1 MSHPVSISRI
11 KQEIQLTT
19 SRSGGP
25 GGQHVNKVETKV
37 VLRFNVENSSVL
49 TDEEKTRIKD
59 KLSSQLTKEG
69 DLLVISEGSRSQL
82 KNKETAF
89 RKLDRLLTRAFF
101 APKPRKKTKPS
112 RAAVN
117 KRIKAKKQQSE
128 KKQWRK
134 KL

>member
-11 KQEIQLTT
+11 KHEIQLTT

-37 VLRFNVENSSVL
+37 ILRFNVETSSVL
-49 TDEEKTRIKD
+49 TEDEKMRIKE
-59 KLSSQLTKEG
+59 KLSNQLTKEG
-69 DLLVISEGSRSQL
+69 DLLVVSEGSRSQL

-89 RKLDRLLTRAFF
+89 RKLDRLLKRAFF
-101 APKPRKKTKPS
+101 VPKPRKKTKPS
-112 RAAVN
+112 KAAVN
-117 KRIKAKKQQSE
+117 KRIKAKKQHSE

>member
-49 TDEEKTRIKD
+49 TDEEKTRIRE

-101 APKPRKKTKPS
+101 TPKPRKKTKPS
-112 RAAVN
+112 KAAVN

>member
-11 KQEIQLTT
+11 KHEIQLTT
-19 SRSGGP
+19 SRSSGP

-37 VLRFNVENSSVL
+37 FLRFNVESSSAL
-49 TDEEKTRIKD
+49 TEDEKMRIRE
-59 KLSSQLTKEG
+59 KLSNQLTKEG
-69 DLLVISEGSRSQL
+69 DLLVVSEGSRSQL

-89 RKLDRLLTRAFF
+89 RKLDRLLKRAFF
-101 APKPRKKTKPS
+101 VPKPRKKTKPS

>member
-11 KQEIQLTT
+11 KHEIQLTT

-37 VLRFNVENSSVL
+37 ILRFNVETSSVL
-49 TDEEKTRIKD
+49 TEDEKKHIKE
-59 KLSSQLTKEG
+59 KLSNQLTKEG
-69 DLLVISEGSRSQL
+69 DLLVVSEGSRSQL

-89 RKLDRLLTRAFF
+89 RKLDRLLKRAFF
-101 APKPRKKTKPS
+101 VPKPRKKTKPS

-117 KRIKAKKQQSE
+117 KRIKAKKQHSE

>member
-11 KQEIQLTT
+11 KHEIQLTT

-37 VLRFNVENSSVL
+37 ILRFNVETSSAL
-49 TDEEKTRIKD
+49 TEDEKMRIRE
-59 KLSSQLTKEG
+59 KLSNQLTKEG
-69 DLLVISEGSRSQL
+69 DLLVVSEGSRSQL

-89 RKLDRLLTRAFF
+89 RKLDRLLKRAFF
-101 APKPRKKTKPS
+101 VPKPRKKTKPS

-117 KRIKAKKQQSE
+117 KRIKAKKQHSE